1 MSVLSLVGL
10 GLWDEQDITLKGL
23 ERAKSADIV
32 YMELY
37 TSKWHGN
44 IKELERMVGK
54 EIKILNREDLE
65 EKSSE
70 FLEEAG
76 GKKIVLFVPGDP
88 LIATTHSSLLTDA
101 KKGGIET
108 EIIHNA
114 SIYSAIAETGLHV
127 YRFGVTIT
135 IPFLE
140 KTSNQLPLSTYERIR
155 VNRKRDLHTLLLLD
169 VISEKNKYMTP
180 NEGMRILLNTEEKM
194 GKGVFTEDTEIVVFG
209 RAGDENPLILY
220 GKVRDLMNK
229 DFGNP
234 PFVII
239 IPARLHFSESE
250 YLEFY
255 RVK

>member
-1 MSVLSLVGL
+1 MLNLVGL
-10 GLWDEQDITLKGL
+10 GLWDEKDVSIKGL
-23 ERAKSADIV
+23 EIAKNADMV
-32 YMELY
+32 YIELY

-44 IKELERMVGK
+44 IKELEKIIGK
-54 EIKILNREDLE
+54 EIKILNRGNLE

-70 FLEEAG
+70 FLEEVND
-76 GKKIVLFVPGDP
+76 KKVVLFVPGDP

-101 KKGGIET
+101 KKRGIKT
-108 EIIHNA
+108 EIVHNA
-114 SIYSAIAETGLHV
+114 SIYSAIAETGLHI

-140 KTSNQLPLSTYERIR
+140 KTGNQLPLSIYERIG
-155 VNRKRDLHTLLLLD
+155 VKKKRDLHTLLLLD
-169 VISEKNKYMTP
+169 VVSEKNKYMTP
-180 NEGMRILLNTEEKM
+180 NEGIQILLKSEENF
-194 GKGVFTEDTEIVVFG
+194 GKGIFTEDTEIVVFG
-209 RAGDENPLILY
+209 RAGSERPLILY

-229 DFGNP
+229 DFGDP

-239 IPARLHFSESE
+239 LPARLHFSESE

>member
-1 MSVLSLVGL
+1 MLSLVGL
-10 GLWDEQDITLKGL
+10 GLWDEENITLRGL
-23 ERAKSADIV
+23 ERGKNADSAYI
-32 YMELY
+32 ELY

-44 IKELERMVGK
+44 IKKLEGMIDK

-70 FLEEAG
+70 FLEEAED
-76 GKKIVLFVPGDP
+76 KKIVLFVPGDP

-101 KKGGIET
+101 KKKGIET

-114 SIYSAIAETGLHV
+114 SIYSAIAETGLHI

-140 KTSNQLPLSTYERIR
+140 KTANQLPLSIYERIR
-155 VNRKRDLHTLLLLD
+155 VNIKRDLHTLLLLD
-169 VISEKNKYMTP
+169 IISEKNKYMTP
-180 NEGMRILLNTEEKM
+180 NEGMQILLNTEEKM
-194 GKGVFTEDTEIVVFG
+194 GKDVFTENTEIVVFG
-209 RAGDENPLILY
+209 RASSEKPLILY
-220 GKVRDLMNK
+220 GKVGSLIKK
-229 DFGNP
+229 DFGNS